1 MSILDH
7 RTAWLAVGLGLTL
20 GVGCK
25 NPTVNAPPPKP
36 TIEDALG
43 LWAIDA
49 YRLDEQGCTPQP
61 TQAPMAGIEARRASS
76 ELPADTQ
83 PEAPAE
89 ASTDAGAEADAAP
102 PTLELADCPDFS
114 SCADLTRPEDRL
126 TWNDDNATASASH
139 TYASPATRGELESWC
154 RVGRVDAEFILDGPA
169 ARHTRQRYETVIALE
184 GDLECTPQL
193 AEDLGDETPC
203 VTSEVFE
210 LVPYEPI
217 PEANSATAG
226 EPEASLD

>member
-1 MSILDH
+1 MSLLHH

-36 TIEDALG
+36 TLEDALG

-61 TQAPMAGIEARRASS
+61 AQAPLAGVEARRGS
-76 ELPADTQ
+76 ADGGARTE
-83 PEAPAE
+83 PNAE
-89 ASTDAGAEADAAP
+89 STEGTDAGADATS

-126 TWNDDNATASASH
+126 TWNSDDATASASYA
-139 TYASPATRGELESWC
+139 YASPATRGELESWC
-154 RVGRVDAEFILDGPA
+154 RVGRVDSEFTLDGPS
-169 ARHTRQRYETVIALE
+169 ARHTRQRFETLIVLE

-193 AEDLGDETPC
+193 ASDLGDETPC

-217 PEANSATAG
+217 PEANPATTG